1 MFSVTA
7 FPAVIVAPV
16 MTTACGCAWFAAT
29 TPLISAGGAVG
40 VVGVELLLPQATS
53 VMVMTQPARIANAA
67 SSVNSRLESA
77 VPDSISFRSC
87 DIVVVAE
94 PAGTTRR
101 QHESGD
107 ITIDPDAA
115 HDELDARVVAV
126 DDHRLDLPVRPQFE
140 RIGLVRGADGGDHPQ
155 RVALHDIVAP
165 LTAV

>member
-1 MFSVTA
+1 MFSVTE

-87 DIVVVAE
+87 DIV
-94 PAGTTRR
+94 PRPPCL
-101 QHESGD
+101 ESSC
-107 ITIDPDAA
+107 
-115 HDELDARVVAV
+115 LLVAV
-126 DDHRLDLPVRPQFE
+126 RHPPLPRVLYR
-140 RIGLVRGADGGDHPQ
+140 RGG
-155 RVALHDIVAP
+155 RKLY
-165 LTAV
+165 LNW